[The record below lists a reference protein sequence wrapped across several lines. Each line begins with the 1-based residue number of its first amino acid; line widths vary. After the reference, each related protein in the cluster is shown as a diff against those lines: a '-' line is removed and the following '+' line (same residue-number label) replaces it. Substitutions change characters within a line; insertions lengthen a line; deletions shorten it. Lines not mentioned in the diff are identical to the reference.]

1 MRMKGQYPDHETVER
16 IRSKYPVGC
25 RIVLDAMDDAQ
36 APPIGS
42 QGTVMG
48 VDSIGSIMPTWDQG
62 GSLHVVHGADRCH
75 KIRTEEEARITLDWY
90 GKHQPQEH
98 ARCPRCGDMM
108 WGPKARYALSRWA
121 DITVCETCGMQE
133 ALEQAGIVQKLPLM
147 KWCAAAFPQIGGGK
161 WRR

>member
-16 IRSKYPVGC
+16 IRREYPVGC
-25 RIVLDAMDDAQ
+25 RIVLDAMDDPQ

-90 GKHQPQEH
+90 GKHQPQEN

-108 WGPKARYALSRWA
+108 WGPKARYALSR
-121 DITVCETCGMQE
+121 CSLQ
-133 ALEQAGIVQKLPLM
+133 
-147 KWCAAAFPQIGGGK
+147 
-161 WRR
+161 